1 MEEKSKRLETGS
13 KCFITKER
21 KMKLRMYPSQS
32 LGKLTVVYSKKLLCV
47 GAKENIHCLH
57 MGAH

>member
-1 MEEKSKRLETGS
+1 METGS